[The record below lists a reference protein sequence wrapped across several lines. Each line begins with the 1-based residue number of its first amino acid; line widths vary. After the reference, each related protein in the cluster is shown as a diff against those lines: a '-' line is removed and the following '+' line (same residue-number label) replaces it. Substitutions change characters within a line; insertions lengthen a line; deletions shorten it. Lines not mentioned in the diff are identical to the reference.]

1 MMFLQKIPPS
11 LFFIILHGW
20 VNYSGFVNLSLDLV
34 RDLLTSWADNQY
46 SSGMLQ
52 EALTSGCLGPTGKL
66 GNCYFSFFHLFDF
79 KLKITG
85 NKKRRFNNW
94 LTILHQLLLPTL
106 TPLGVLSEVW
116 TS

>member
-1 MMFLQKIPPS
+1 MKLTFIAYFSLLVEKTRLRVNRVKSGILVHLMFLQKIPAS

-66 GNCYFSFFHLFDF
+66 GNCYFSFF
-79 KLKITG
+79 
-85 NKKRRFNNW
+85 
-94 LTILHQLLLPTL
+94 
-106 TPLGVLSEVW
+106 LSFI
-116 TS
+116 